1 MKVLVIEPGKQPV
14 VKEIGNTLKDM
25 QRMVGGYIQ
34 AYYPWMDEVAIIC
47 NDEGKIMDLPF
58 NRPVFGEHGELVDI
72 IAGTFF
78 LGGAPP
84 EEEHFV
90 SLTEPQIA
98 WLSRRFAWPERFWK
112 TGRQL
117 LVLPAEGGQ

>member
-1 MKVLVIEPGKQPV
+1 MKVLVIESGKQPV

-47 NDEGKIMDLPF
+47 NDEGKIMGLPL
-58 NRPVFGEHGELVDI
+58 NLSIFGEHGELVDI

-78 LGGAPP
+78 ICGAPMDSGKFTDLP
-84 EEEHFV
+84 EDLIEHYTRMF
-90 SLTEPQIA
+90 
-98 WLSRRFAWPERFWK
+98 
-112 TGRQL
+112 QL
-117 LVLPAEGGQ
+117 

>member
-1 MKVLVIEPGKQPV
+1 MKVLVIEPVKQPV

-47 NDEGKIMDLPF
+47 NDEGKIMGLPL
-58 NRPVFGEHGELVDI
+58 NRSIFGEHGELLDI

-78 LGGAPP
+78 ICGAPMDSGKFTDLP
-84 EEEHFV
+84 EDLIEHYTRMF
-90 SLTEPQIA
+90 
-98 WLSRRFAWPERFWK
+98 
-112 TGRQL
+112 QL
-117 LVLPAEGGQ
+117 

>member
-47 NDEGKIMDLPF
+47 NDEGKIMCLPL
-58 NRPVFGEHGELVDI
+58 NRSIFGEHGELVDI

-78 LGGAPP
+78 ICGAPMDSGKFTDLP
-84 EEEHFV
+84 EDLIEHYTRMF
-90 SLTEPQIA
+90 
-98 WLSRRFAWPERFWK
+98 
-112 TGRQL
+112 QL
-117 LVLPAEGGQ
+117 

>member
-1 MKVLVIEPGKQPV
+1 MKVLVIESDKQPV

-47 NDEGKIMDLPF
+47 NDEGKIMGLPL
-58 NRPVFGEHGELVDI
+58 NRSIFGEHGELVDI

-78 LGGAPP
+78 ICGAPMDSGKFTDLP
-84 EEEHFV
+84 EDLIEHYTRMF
-90 SLTEPQIA
+90 
-98 WLSRRFAWPERFWK
+98 
-112 TGRQL
+112 QL
-117 LVLPAEGGQ
+117 

>member
-47 NDEGKIMDLPF
+47 NDEGKIMGLPL
-58 NRPVFGEHGELVDI
+58 NRSIFGEHGELVDI

-78 LGGAPP
+78 ICGAPP
-84 EEEHFV
+84 DSGSFTDLPEDLVEHYTRIF
-90 SLTEPQIA
+90 
-98 WLSRRFAWPERFWK
+98 
-112 TGRQL
+112 QL
-117 LVLPAEGGQ
+117 

>member
-78 LGGAPP
+78 LCGAPMDSGKFTDLP
-84 EEEHFV
+84 EDLIEHYTRIF
-90 SLTEPQIA
+90 
-98 WLSRRFAWPERFWK
+98 
-112 TGRQL
+112 QL
-117 LVLPAEGGQ
+117 

>member
-1 MKVLVIEPGKQPV
+1 MKVLVIAPGKEPV

-47 NDEGKIMDLPF
+47 NDEGKIMGLPL
-58 NRPVFGEHGELVDI
+58 NRSIFGEHGELVDI

-78 LGGAPP
+78 ICGAPMDSGKFTDLP
-84 EEEHFV
+84 EDLIEHYTRMF
-90 SLTEPQIA
+90 
-98 WLSRRFAWPERFWK
+98 
-112 TGRQL
+112 QL
-117 LVLPAEGGQ
+117 

>member
-47 NDEGKIMDLPF
+47 NDEGKIMGLPL
-58 NRPVFGEHGELVDI
+58 NRSIFGEHGELVDI

-78 LGGAPP
+78 ICGAPMDSGKLTDLP
-84 EEEHFV
+84 EDLIEHYTRMF
-90 SLTEPQIA
+90 
-98 WLSRRFAWPERFWK
+98 
-112 TGRQL
+112 QL
-117 LVLPAEGGQ
+117 

>member
-1 MKVLVIEPGKQPV
+1 MKVLVIESGKQPV

-47 NDEGKIMDLPF
+47 NDEGKIMGLPL
-58 NRPVFGEHGELVDI
+58 NRSIFGEHGELVDI

-78 LGGAPP
+78 ICGAPMDSGKFTDLL
-84 EEEHFV
+84 EDLIEHYTRMF
-90 SLTEPQIA
+90 
-98 WLSRRFAWPERFWK
+98 
-112 TGRQL
+112 QL
-117 LVLPAEGGQ
+117 

>member
-1 MKVLVIEPGKQPV
+1 MKVLVIESGKQPV

-47 NDEGKIMDLPF
+47 NDEGKIMGLPL
-58 NRPVFGEHGELVDI
+58 NRPLFNDDGELIDF

-78 LGGAPP
+78 ICGAPVDSGTFTDMP
-84 EEEHFV
+84 EDLIEHYTQMF
-90 SLTEPQIA
+90 
-98 WLSRRFAWPERFWK
+98 WL
-112 TGRQL
+112 
-117 LVLPAEGGQ
+117 

>member
-14 VKEIGNTLKDM
+14 VKKIGNTLKDM

-47 NDEGKIMDLPF
+47 NDEGKIMGLPL
-58 NRPVFGEHGELVDI
+58 NRSIFGEHGELVDI

-78 LGGAPP
+78 ICGAPMDSGKFTDLP
-84 EEEHFV
+84 EDLIEHYTRMF
-90 SLTEPQIA
+90 
-98 WLSRRFAWPERFWK
+98 
-112 TGRQL
+112 QL
-117 LVLPAEGGQ
+117 

>member
-1 MKVLVIEPGKQPV
+1 MKVLVIEPVKQPV

-47 NDEGKIMDLPF
+47 NDEGKIMGLPL
-58 NRPVFGEHGELVDI
+58 NRSIFGEHGELVDI

-78 LGGAPP
+78 ICGAPMDSGKFTDLP
-84 EEEHFV
+84 EDLIEHYTRMF
-90 SLTEPQIA
+90 
-98 WLSRRFAWPERFWK
+98 
-112 TGRQL
+112 QL
-117 LVLPAEGGQ
+117 